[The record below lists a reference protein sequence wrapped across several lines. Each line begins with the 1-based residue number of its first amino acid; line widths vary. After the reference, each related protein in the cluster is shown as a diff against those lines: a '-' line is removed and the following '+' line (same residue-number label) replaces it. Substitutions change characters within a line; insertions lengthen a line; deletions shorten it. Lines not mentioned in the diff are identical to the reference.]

1 MKKLHRYPNDGAQ
14 GTVLPELDIQT
25 HSPVWDFLR
34 SLRQRK
40 WTVLGITLLVTGVAV
55 AIAFTQPSRYSSESQ
70 VLVKAVSVSG
80 GQPIAPAPP
89 NMNTE
94 KLVAESL
101 AVARIAADELSAPDA
116 AKLQK
121 DLSVSVPPNTEVV
134 VFTFTA
140 AKPEEAQTGAGAFAG
155 AYLQYRRDQVL
166 EDLLGASKALKE
178 QETALNTQL
187 SDLNAQIA
195 AETDPER
202 TVELKN
208 QANSLVG
215 QIALLQQRLSDV
227 TLTDNLRVGEQIED
241 PELPEAPSSPKPTL
255 AGILGLVIGL
265 TLGSGVA
272 FTRDRLDQRIR
283 DVADVEVALGASM
296 LALVPTASDWKGS
309 ESPPLLSRDQPH
321 SSFAEAFRRLRTG
334 VLFAASASEART
346 LIVTSAHPGEGK
358 STTTVNLGVTLA
370 RAGKKVVLI
379 SADLRRPRIH
389 EFFGSAP
396 RVGLTNVL
404 AGETTVASALVSP
417 GIQNLRVLYSGPIPG
432 NPAEILGSIAM
443 RELVAGLKAEA
454 DFVIIDTPPILSVAD
469 ALTLAHVAD
478 AVLIVVD
485 GRTTTI
491 NDVTQTRRQLDQID
505 ARVVGA
511 VLNNFDHTRARVPY
525 YYSHYRGETRDV
537 GTDKGSTADA

>member
-1 MKKLHRYPNDGAQ
+1 MPD
-14 GTVLPELDIQT
+14 LDIQT
-25 HSPVWDFLR
+25 RSPVWDFLR
-34 SLRQRK
+34 SLRERK
-40 WTVLGITLLVTGVAV
+40 WTVLGITLLVTGVAL
-55 AIAFTQPSRYSSESQ
+55 AIAFTRPSRYSSESQ
-70 VLVKAVSVSG
+70 VLVKPVSVSG
-80 GQPIAPAPP
+80 GQPVAPEPP

-94 KLVAESL
+94 KRVAESL
-101 AVARIAADELSAPDA
+101 AVAQIAADELSAPDA
-116 AKLQK
+116 DKLQE
-121 DLSVSVPPNTEVV
+121 DLSVSVPADTEVV
-134 VFTFTA
+134 VFRFTA
-140 AKPEEAQTGAGAFAG
+140 ATPEEAQTGAGAFAD

-166 EDLLGASKALKE
+166 EDLLGASEALKE

-187 SDLNAQIA
+187 SDVNAQIA
-195 AETDPER
+195 AEKDPER
-202 TVELKN
+202 TVQLQN

-215 QIALLQQRLSDV
+215 QIALLQQRLSDL

-241 PELPEAPSSPKPTL
+241 PELPEAPSSPKPIL

-272 FTRDRLDQRIR
+272 FIRDRLDERIR
-283 DVADVEVALGASM
+283 DVADVEVALGASV
-296 LALVPTASDWKGS
+296 LALVPSAPDWKGS

-321 SSFAEAFRRLRTG
+321 SSFAEAFRGLRTG
-334 VLFAASASEART
+334 VLFAASARGARA

-370 RAGKKVVLI
+370 RAGKKVILI

-396 RVGLTNVL
+396 GVGLTNVL

-417 GIQNLRVLYSGPIPG
+417 GIQNLRVLQSGPIPE
-432 NPAEILGSIAM
+432 NPAEILGSIEM
-443 RELVAGLKAEA
+443 RELVAGLKAVA

-469 ALTLAHVAD
+469 MLTLAHVAD

-491 NDVTQTRRQLDQID
+491 SDVAQTRRQLDQID
-505 ARVVGA
+505 ARIIGA

-525 YYSHYRGETRDV
+525 YYSHYYGEPRDV
-537 GTDKGSTADA
+537 ATDKGSTADA

>member
-1 MKKLHRYPNDGAQ
+1 MKKPHWYPNDGAQ
-14 GTVLPELDIQT
+14 GTVLPALDIQT

-34 SLRQRK
+34 SLKERK
-40 WTVLGITLLVTGVAV
+40 WTVLGITLLVTGVAL
-55 AIAFTQPSRYSSESQ
+55 AIAFTRPTRYSSESQ
-70 VLVKAVSVSG
+70 VLVKPVSVSG
-80 GQPIAPAPP
+80 GQSVAPEPL
-89 NMNTE
+89 NMSTE
-94 KLVAESL
+94 KRLAESL
-101 AVARIAADELSAPDA
+101 AVAQIAADELSASDA
-116 AKLQK
+116 DKLHRA
-121 DLSVSVPPNTEVV
+121 LSVSVPTDTEVV
-134 VFTFTA
+134 VFRFTA
-140 AKPEEAQTGAGAFAG
+140 ATPEEAQTGAGAFAD
-155 AYLQYRRDQVL
+155 AYLEYRRDQVL
-166 EDLLGASKALKE
+166 EDLLGASKALQE
-178 QETALNTQL
+178 QETALNTRL

-195 AETDPER
+195 AETDPEQ
-202 TVELKN
+202 TVQLQN

-215 QIALLQQRLSDV
+215 QIALLQQRLSDL

-241 PELPEAPSSPKPTL
+241 PELPGAPSSPKPIL

-272 FTRDRLDQRIR
+272 FIRDRLDERIR

-296 LALVPTASDWKGS
+296 LALVPSVPDWTGS

-334 VLFAASASEART
+334 VLFAASARGART

-370 RAGKKVVLI
+370 RAGKKVILI

-404 AGETTVASALVSP
+404 AGETSVASALVSP
-417 GIQNLRVLYSGPIPG
+417 GIQNLRVLHTGPIPE
-432 NPAEILGSIAM
+432 NPAEILGSIEM
-443 RELVAGLKAEA
+443 RELVAGLKAVA

-469 ALTLAHVAD
+469 TLTLAHVAD

-491 NDVTQTRRQLDQID
+491 SDVAQTRRQLDQID
-505 ARVVGA
+505 ARVIGA

-525 YYSHYRGETRDV
+525 YYSHYYGEPSDV
-537 GTDKGSTADA
+537 ATDKGSTADA